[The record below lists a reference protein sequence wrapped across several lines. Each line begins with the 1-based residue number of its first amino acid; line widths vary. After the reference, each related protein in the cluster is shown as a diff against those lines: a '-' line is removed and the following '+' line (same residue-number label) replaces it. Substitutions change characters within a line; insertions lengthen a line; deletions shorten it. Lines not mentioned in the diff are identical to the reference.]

1 MLGGHP
7 RALSTLFFTEMWER
21 FTFYGLRAL
30 LVLFLVDA
38 VESGG
43 YGFDDKTATAI
54 YGLYTAAVFMAALPG
69 GWIAD
74 RLIGAQRAVM
84 IGGALMTLGSLMLT
98 IPGPKQLFFGGLVVI
113 ILGVGLLKPN
123 VSTLVADLYPE
134 GGGRRDAGFTIFY
147 MGINLGAFIGPLI
160 AGWLA
165 QRYGWR
171 IGFLAAAV
179 GLPFGL
185 LQFWLS
191 RRLFNG
197 AGAQPNRN
205 DGGAGLATDWRRLWI
220 ALAVFA
226 AVAAL
231 LFSGAVHLDPARL
244 AKGAAYV
251 LVGMAALYFLYLFF
265 GAGLDPVERKRMVV
279 VLVMFLG
286 VASFW
291 SGYEQAGSSLN
302 LFAKRY
308 IDRMV
313 GGFEIPAGWFQSVQP
328 AFVILFAP
336 VFSALWVQLAR
347 RQLDPAAPL
356 KFAFGLLL
364 MGLGFLFMV
373 AAANIVAGGAN
384 APAYLLILTYLL
396 TVFGE
401 LCVSPV
407 GLSTVTK
414 LAPARLVGQMM
425 GVWFLGSSLGKL
437 MAGLIAGGF
446 DANNLAAM
454 PDRFMGIV
462 LYACGIGVVPAADQP
477 PARAA
482 DGQRPL
488 RRHPLSSIVP
498 RLESSCLRPC
508 ACPSAVC
515 SLPSPRVRSR
525 RSLRPTCRQHDPRT
539 RHGHQGWQAHRRG
552 DGTGAQGPGD
562 RRAGRQDQRGRRRG
576 RDRRAGGRDGHRSL
590 AARRCCRA

>member
-7 RALSTLFFTEMWER
+7 RALSTLLFTEMWER
-21 FTFYGLRAL
+21 FTFYGMRAL

-38 VESGG
+38 IDSGG
-43 YGFDDKTATAI
+43 YGLDDKTATAI

-69 GWIAD
+69 GWVAD

-84 IGGALMTLGSLMLT
+84 VGGALMTLGNLMLT
-98 IPGPKQLFFGGLVVI
+98 IPGPKELFFGGLVVI

-171 IGFLAAAV
+171 VGFLAAAL
-179 GLPFGL
+179 GLPVGL

-191 RRLFNG
+191 RHLFNG

-205 DGGAGLATDWRRLWI
+205 DGGSGLAGDWKRFYI
-220 ALAVFA
+220 ALVVLVL
-226 AVAAL
+226 VAAL
-231 LFSGAVHLDPARL
+231 LFSGVVHLDPARL

-251 LVGMAALYFLYLFF
+251 LVGMGFLYFLYLFV
-265 GAGLDPVERKRMVV
+265 GAGLDAVERRRMIV
-279 VLVMFLG
+279 VLAMFLA

-302 LFAKRY
+302 LFAKRH
-308 IDRMV
+308 IDRVV

-328 AFVILFAP
+328 AFVIMFAP
-336 VFSALWVQLAR
+336 LFSMLWVRLAQR
-347 RQLDPAAPL
+347 NLDPAAPL

-373 AAANIVAGGAN
+373 VAANMVVGGAN
-384 APAYLLILTYLL
+384 APAYLLVLTYLL

-437 MAGLIAGGF
+437 MAGLIAGTF
-446 DANNLAAM
+446 DPNDLAAM
-454 PDRFMGIV
+454 PGRYLDIV
-462 LYACGIGVVPAADQP
+462 FYACGIG
-477 PARAA
+477 
-482 DGQRPL
+482 
-488 RRHPLSSIVP
+488 
-498 RLESSCLRPC
+498 
-508 ACPSAVC
+508 AV
-515 SLPSPRVRSR
+515 LLLMSPRITKLMGGVR
-525 RSLRPTCRQHDPRT
+525 
-539 RHGHQGWQAHRRG
+539 
-552 DGTGAQGPGD
+552 
-562 RRAGRQDQRGRRRG
+562 
-576 RDRRAGGRDGHRSL
+576 
-590 AARRCCRA
+590 

>member
-7 RALSTLFFTEMWER
+7 RALATLFFTEMWER

-43 YGFDDKTATAI
+43 YGLDDKTATAI

-84 IGGALMTLGSLMLT
+84 IGGAMMTVGTLMLS
-98 IPGPKQLFFGGLVVI
+98 IPGPQQLFFGGLLVI

-179 GLPFGL
+179 GLPLGL

-191 RRLFNG
+191 RHLFNG
-197 AGAQPNRN
+197 AGATHNRG

-220 ALAVFA
+220 ALGVLA
-226 AVAAL
+226 AVAAV
-231 LFSGAVHLDPARL
+231 LFSGAVHLDPIRL

-251 LVGMAALYFLYLFF
+251 LVAMAALYFTYLFF
-265 GAGLDPVERKRMVV
+265 GAGLNPVERKRMVV
-279 VLVMFLG
+279 VLVMFLA

-302 LFAKRY
+302 LFAKRH

-336 VFSALWVQLAR
+336 LFSALWVYLAR
-347 RQLDPAAPL
+347 RNMDPAAPL

-373 AAANIVAGGAN
+373 VAARIVAGGLS

-437 MAGLIAGGF
+437 MAGLIAGSF
-446 DANNLAAM
+446 DPNNLGAM
-454 PDRFMGIV
+454 PDRFLQIV
-462 LYACGIGVVPAADQP
+462 LFACSVGVVLLLLS
-477 PARAA
+477 
-482 DGQRPL
+482 RPL
-488 RRHPLSSIVP
+488 T
-498 RLESSCLRPC
+498 RLMGS
-508 ACPSAVC
+508 
-515 SLPSPRVRSR
+515 VR
-525 RSLRPTCRQHDPRT
+525 
-539 RHGHQGWQAHRRG
+539 
-552 DGTGAQGPGD
+552 
-562 RRAGRQDQRGRRRG
+562 
-576 RDRRAGGRDGHRSL
+576 
-590 AARRCCRA
+590 

>member
-21 FTFYGLRAL
+21 FTFYGMRAL

-38 VESGG
+38 IGNGG
-43 YGFDDKTATAI
+43 YGLDDKTATAI

-84 IGGALMTLGSLMLT
+84 VGGALMTLGNLMLT
-98 IPGPKQLFFGGLVVI
+98 IPGPKELFFGGLVVI
-113 ILGVGLLKPN
+113 IMGVGLLKPN

-171 IGFLAAAV
+171 TGFLAAAI

-191 RRLFNG
+191 RNLFNG
-197 AGAQPNRN
+197 AGAHPNRN
-205 DGGAGLATDWRRLWI
+205 DGGAGLARDWRRLYV
-220 ALAVFA
+220 ALVVLAL
-226 AVAAL
+226 VAAL
-231 LFSGAVHLDPARL
+231 LFSGVVHLDPARL

-251 LVGMAALYFLYLFF
+251 LVGMGFLYFLYLFL
-265 GAGLDPVERKRMVV
+265 GAGLDAVERRRMIV
-279 VLVMFLG
+279 VLVMFLA

-308 IDRMV
+308 IDRVV

-328 AFVILFAP
+328 AFVIMFAP
-336 VFSALWVQLAR
+336 LFSMLWVRLAQR
-347 RQLDPAAPL
+347 NLDPAAPL
-356 KFAFGLLL
+356 KFAFGLVL

-373 AAANIVAGGAN
+373 VAANLVVGGAS
-384 APAYLLILTYLL
+384 APAYLLVLTYLL

-437 MAGLIAGGF
+437 MAGLIAGTF
-446 DANNLAAM
+446 DPNDIAAM
-454 PDRFMGIV
+454 PGRYLDIV
-462 LYACGIGVVPAADQP
+462 FYACGVG
-477 PARAA
+477 
-482 DGQRPL
+482 
-488 RRHPLSSIVP
+488 
-498 RLESSCLRPC
+498 
-508 ACPSAVC
+508 AV
-515 SLPSPRVRSR
+515 LLLLSPRITRLMGGVR
-525 RSLRPTCRQHDPRT
+525 
-539 RHGHQGWQAHRRG
+539 
-552 DGTGAQGPGD
+552 
-562 RRAGRQDQRGRRRG
+562 
-576 RDRRAGGRDGHRSL
+576 
-590 AARRCCRA
+590 

>member
-21 FTFYGLRAL
+21 FTFYGMRAL

-43 YGFDDKTATAI
+43 YGLDDRTATAI

-74 RLIGAQRAVM
+74 RLIGAQRAVLA
-84 IGGALMTLGSLMLT
+84 GGTLMTLGNLMLT
-98 IPGPKQLFFGGLVVI
+98 IPGPKELFFGGLVVI

-123 VSTLVADLYPE
+123 ISTLVADLYPE

-165 QRYGWR
+165 ARYGWR
-171 IGFLAAAV
+171 MGFLAAAI
-179 GLPFGL
+179 GLPLGL

-191 RRLFNG
+191 RHLFNG
-197 AGAQPNRN
+197 SGAHPNRN
-205 DGGAGLATDWRRLWI
+205 DAGAGLARDWRSFGV
-220 ALAVFA
+220 AMVVFGLA
-226 AVAAL
+226 AAL

-251 LVGMAALYFLYLFF
+251 LVGMAALYFLYLFL

-279 VLVMFLG
+279 VLVMFLA

-291 SGYEQAGSSLN
+291 AGYEQAGSSLN
-302 LFAKRY
+302 LFAKRH

-313 GGFEIPAGWFQSVQP
+313 GGFEVPAGWFQSVQP
-328 AFVILFAP
+328 AFVILLAP
-336 VFSALWVQLAR
+336 VFSALWVWLAR

-364 MGLGFLFMV
+364 LGFGFLFMV
-373 AAANIVAGGAN
+373 AAANIVAGGAS

-446 DANNLAAM
+446 DPNNLGAM
-454 PDRFMGIV
+454 PGRYLGIV
-462 LYACGIGVVPAADQP
+462 FYALRRRRSAAADQ
-477 PARAA
+477 
-482 DGQRPL
+482 
-488 RRHPLSSIVP
+488 
-498 RLESSCLRPC
+498 
-508 ACPSAVC
+508 SAHHE
-515 SLPSPRVRSR
+515 LMGGVR
-525 RSLRPTCRQHDPRT
+525 
-539 RHGHQGWQAHRRG
+539 
-552 DGTGAQGPGD
+552 
-562 RRAGRQDQRGRRRG
+562 
-576 RDRRAGGRDGHRSL
+576 
-590 AARRCCRA
+590 

>member
-1 MLGGHP
+1 
-7 RALSTLFFTEMWER
+7 
-21 FTFYGLRAL
+21 
-30 LVLFLVDA
+30 
-38 VESGG
+38 
-43 YGFDDKTATAI
+43 
-54 YGLYTAAVFMAALPG
+54 
-69 GWIAD
+69 
-74 RLIGAQRAVM
+74 
-84 IGGALMTLGSLMLT
+84 
-98 IPGPKQLFFGGLVVI
+98 
-113 ILGVGLLKPN
+113 
-123 VSTLVADLYPE
+123 
-134 GGGRRDAGFTIFY
+134 

-171 IGFLAAAV
+171 VGFLAAAI
-179 GLPFGL
+179 GLPLGL

-191 RRLFNG
+191 RHLFNG

-205 DGGAGLATDWRRLWI
+205 DGGTGLAADWRRLWI
-220 ALAVFA
+220 ALGVFA
-226 AVAAL
+226 TVAAVL
-231 LFSGAVHLDPARL
+231 LSGAVHLDPERL
-244 AKGAAYV
+244 AQGAAYV
-251 LVGMAALYFLYLFF
+251 LVAMAAAYFVYLFF
-265 GAGLDPVERKRMVV
+265 GAGLDPVERRRMVV

-286 VASFW
+286 IASFW

-308 IDRMV
+308 VDRTI
-313 GGFEIPAGWFQSVQP
+313 GDFEIPAGWFQSVQP

-373 AAANIVAGGAN
+373 SAAKLVAGGAS

-446 DANNLAAM
+446 DPNNIAAM

-462 LYACGIGVVPAADQP
+462 FYACGIGVVLLLIS
-477 PARAA
+477 
-482 DGQRPL
+482 RPL
-488 RRHPLSSIVP
+488 A
-498 RLESSCLRPC
+498 RLMGN
-508 ACPSAVC
+508 
-515 SLPSPRVRSR
+515 VR
-525 RSLRPTCRQHDPRT
+525 
-539 RHGHQGWQAHRRG
+539 
-552 DGTGAQGPGD
+552 
-562 RRAGRQDQRGRRRG
+562 
-576 RDRRAGGRDGHRSL
+576 
-590 AARRCCRA
+590 

>member
-21 FTFYGLRAL
+21 FTFYGMRAL

-38 VESGG
+38 VDSGG
-43 YGFDDKTATAI
+43 YGLDDRTATAI

-69 GWIAD
+69 GWVAD
-74 RLIGAQRAVM
+74 RLIGAQRAVLV
-84 IGGALMTLGSLMLT
+84 GGGLMTLGNLMLT
-98 IPGPKQLFFGGLVVI
+98 IPGPKELFFGGLLVI

-165 QRYGWR
+165 HRYGWR
-171 IGFLAAAV
+171 VGFLAAAI

-191 RRLFNG
+191 RHLFNG

-205 DGGAGLATDWRRLWI
+205 DGGTGLATDWRRLYV
-220 ALAVFA
+220 ALALFTLLV
-226 AVAAL
+226 AL
-231 LFSGAVHLDPARL
+231 LFSGVVPLDPARL

-251 LVGMAALYFLYLFF
+251 LVGMAALYFLYLFT
-265 GAGLDPVERKRMVV
+265 GAGLDPVERRRMVV
-279 VLVMFLG
+279 VLMMFLA
-286 VASFW
+286 VATFW

-302 LFAKRY
+302 LFAKRH
-308 IDRMV
+308 IDRVV
-313 GGFEIPAGWFQSVQP
+313 GGFEIPTGWFQSVQP
-328 AFVILFAP
+328 AFVILLAP
-336 VFSALWVQLAR
+336 AFSALWVWLAR
-347 RQLDPAAPL
+347 RNLDPAAPV

-364 MGLGFLFMV
+364 LGLGFLFMV
-373 AAANIVAGGAN
+373 AAANLVAGGAS

-446 DANNLAAM
+446 DPNDVAAM
-454 PDRFMGIV
+454 PGRYLDIV
-462 LYACGIGVVPAADQP
+462 FFACGAG
-477 PARAA
+477 
-482 DGQRPL
+482 
-488 RRHPLSSIVP
+488 
-498 RLESSCLRPC
+498 
-508 ACPSAVC
+508 AV
-515 SLPSPRVRSR
+515 LLLLSPRITRLMGGVR
-525 RSLRPTCRQHDPRT
+525 
-539 RHGHQGWQAHRRG
+539 
-552 DGTGAQGPGD
+552 
-562 RRAGRQDQRGRRRG
+562 
-576 RDRRAGGRDGHRSL
+576 
-590 AARRCCRA
+590 

>member
-21 FTFYGLRAL
+21 FTFYGMRAL

-38 VESGG
+38 IGNGG
-43 YGFDDKTATAI
+43 YGLDDKTATAI

-69 GWIAD
+69 GWVAD

-84 IGGALMTLGSLMLT
+84 VGGVLMTLGNLMLA
-98 IPGPKQLFFGGLVVI
+98 IPGPKELFFGGLVVI

-171 IGFLAAAV
+171 VGFLAAAV

-191 RRLFNG
+191 RHLLKG
-197 AGAQPNRN
+197 AGVHPNRN
-205 DGGAGLATDWRRLWI
+205 DGGAGLARDWRRLYV
-220 ALAVFA
+220 ALVVLAL
-226 AVAAL
+226 VAAL

-251 LVGMAALYFLYLFF
+251 LVGMGFLYFLYLFV
-265 GAGLDPVERKRMVV
+265 GAGLDAVERRRMVV
-279 VLVMFLG
+279 VLVMFLA

-328 AFVILFAP
+328 AFVIIFAP
-336 VFSALWVQLAR
+336 LFSMLWVRLAQR
-347 RQLDPAAPL
+347 NLDPAAPL

-373 AAANIVAGGAN
+373 VAANMVVGGAS
-384 APAYLLILTYLL
+384 APAYLLVLTYLL

-437 MAGLIAGGF
+437 MAGLIAGTF
-446 DANNLAAM
+446 DPSDVAAM
-454 PDRFMGIV
+454 PGRYLDIV
-462 LYACGIGVVPAADQP
+462 FYACGVGVV
-477 PARAA
+477 
-482 DGQRPL
+482 L
-488 RRHPLSSIVP
+488 LV
-498 RLESSCLRPC
+498 L
-508 ACPSAVC
+508 
-515 SLPSPRVRSR
+515 SPRITRLMGGVR
-525 RSLRPTCRQHDPRT
+525 
-539 RHGHQGWQAHRRG
+539 
-552 DGTGAQGPGD
+552 
-562 RRAGRQDQRGRRRG
+562 
-576 RDRRAGGRDGHRSL
+576 
-590 AARRCCRA
+590 

>member
-21 FTFYGLRAL
+21 FTFYGMRAL

-43 YGFDDKTATAI
+43 YGLDDRTATAI

-74 RLIGAQRAVM
+74 RLIGAQRAVLA
-84 IGGALMTLGSLMLT
+84 GGALMTLGNLMLT
-98 IPGPKQLFFGGLVVI
+98 IPGPKELFFGGLVVI

-165 QRYGWR
+165 LRYGWR
-171 IGFLAAAV
+171 VGFLAAAI

-191 RRLFNG
+191 RHLFNG
-197 AGAQPNRN
+197 AGAQANRN
-205 DGGAGLATDWRRLWI
+205 DGGAGLASDWRRFLV
-220 ALAVFA
+220 ALTVFA
-226 AVAAL
+226 LVAAL

-265 GAGLDPVERKRMVV
+265 GAGLDAVERRRMVV
-279 VLVMFLG
+279 VLAMFLA

-302 LFAKRY
+302 LFAKRH
-308 IDRMV
+308 IDRVV

-328 AFVILFAP
+328 AFVILLAP
-336 VFSALWVQLAR
+336 VFSALWVRLAQR
-347 RQLDPAAPL
+347 NLDPAAPL

-364 MGLGFLFMV
+364 MGIGFLFMV
-373 AAANIVAGGAN
+373 VAANIVVGGAT
-384 APAYLLILTYLL
+384 APAYLLVLTYLL

-437 MAGLIAGGF
+437 MAGLIAGSF
-446 DANNLAAM
+446 DPNDLGAM
-454 PDRFMGIV
+454 PGRYLDIV
-462 LYACGIGVVPAADQP
+462 FFACGIGAV
-477 PARAA
+477 
-482 DGQRPL
+482 L
-488 RRHPLSSIVP
+488 LLLSP
-498 RLESSCLRPC
+498 RLTKLM
-508 ACPSAVC
+508 
-515 SLPSPRVRSR
+515 
-525 RSLRPTCRQHDPRT
+525 
-539 RHGHQGWQAHRRG
+539 
-552 DGTGAQGPGD
+552 
-562 RRAGRQDQRGRRRG
+562 
-576 RDRRAGGRDGHRSL
+576 GGVK
-590 AARRCCRA
+590 

>member
-38 VESGG
+38 VDNGG
-43 YGFDDKTATAI
+43 YGLDDKTATAI

-84 IGGALMTLGSLMLT
+84 IGGTLMTIGTLMLAV
-98 IPGPKQLFFGGLVVI
+98 PGPKQLFFGGLVVI

-165 QRYGWR
+165 ARYGWR
-171 IGFLAAAV
+171 TGFLAAAI
-179 GLPFGL
+179 GLPIGL

-197 AGAQPNRN
+197 AGATPNRN
-205 DGGAGLATDWRRLWI
+205 DGGAGLAADWRRLGL
-220 ALAVFA
+220 ALAVLATVA
-226 AVAAL
+226 AV
-231 LFSGAVHLDPARL
+231 LFSGLVHLDPTRL
-244 AKGAAYV
+244 AQGAAYV
-251 LVGMAALYFLYLFF
+251 LVGMAALYFLYLFT
-265 GAGLDPVERKRMVV
+265 GAGLDAVERKRMIV
-279 VLVMFLG
+279 VLVMFLA

-302 LFAKRY
+302 LFAKRH

-328 AFVILFAP
+328 AFVILLAP
-336 VFSALWVQLAR
+336 VFSALWVRLAQ
-347 RQLDPAAPL
+347 RQMDPAAPL

-373 AAANIVAGGAN
+373 AAANIVAGGAS

-414 LAPARLVGQMM
+414 LAPARLMGQMM

-446 DANNLAAM
+446 DPDNLAAM
-454 PDRFMGIV
+454 PDRFLGIV
-462 LYACGIGVVPAADQP
+462 FFACGIG
-477 PARAA
+477 
-482 DGQRPL
+482 
-488 RRHPLSSIVP
+488 
-498 RLESSCLRPC
+498 
-508 ACPSAVC
+508 AV
-515 SLPSPRVRSR
+515 LLLVSPRITRLMGGVR
-525 RSLRPTCRQHDPRT
+525 
-539 RHGHQGWQAHRRG
+539 
-552 DGTGAQGPGD
+552 
-562 RRAGRQDQRGRRRG
+562 
-576 RDRRAGGRDGHRSL
+576 
-590 AARRCCRA
+590 

>member
-1 MLGGHP
+1 VLGGHP

-38 VESGG
+38 VDNGG
-43 YGFDDKTATAI
+43 YGLDDKTATAI

-84 IGGALMTLGSLMLT
+84 IGGTLMTIGTLMLA

-165 QRYGWR
+165 ARYGWR
-171 IGFLAAAV
+171 TGFLAAAI
-179 GLPFGL
+179 GLPIGL

-197 AGAQPNRN
+197 AGATPNRN
-205 DGGAGLATDWRRLWI
+205 DGGAGLAADWRRLGL
-220 ALAVFA
+220 ALAVLATVA
-226 AVAAL
+226 AV
-231 LFSGAVHLDPARL
+231 LFSGLVHLDPTRL
-244 AKGAAYV
+244 AQGAAYV
-251 LVGMAALYFLYLFF
+251 LVGMAALYFLYLFT
-265 GAGLDPVERKRMVV
+265 GAGLDAVERKRMIV
-279 VLVMFLG
+279 VLVMFLA

-302 LFAKRY
+302 LFAKRH

-328 AFVILFAP
+328 AFVILLAP
-336 VFSALWVQLAR
+336 VFSALWVRLAQ
-347 RQLDPAAPL
+347 RQMDPAAPL

-373 AAANIVAGGAN
+373 AAANIVAGGAS

-414 LAPARLVGQMM
+414 LAPARLMGQMM

-446 DANNLAAM
+446 DPDNLAAM
-454 PDRFMGIV
+454 PDRFLGIV
-462 LYACGIGVVPAADQP
+462 FFACGIG
-477 PARAA
+477 
-482 DGQRPL
+482 
-488 RRHPLSSIVP
+488 
-498 RLESSCLRPC
+498 
-508 ACPSAVC
+508 AV
-515 SLPSPRVRSR
+515 LLLVSPRITRLMGGVR
-525 RSLRPTCRQHDPRT
+525 
-539 RHGHQGWQAHRRG
+539 
-552 DGTGAQGPGD
+552 
-562 RRAGRQDQRGRRRG
+562 
-576 RDRRAGGRDGHRSL
+576 
-590 AARRCCRA
+590 

>member
-38 VESGG
+38 VDNGG
-43 YGFDDKTATAI
+43 YGLEDKTATAI

-84 IGGALMTLGSLMLT
+84 FGGTLMTIGTLMLA

-165 QRYGWR
+165 ARYGWR
-171 IGFLAAAV
+171 TGFLAAAI
-179 GLPFGL
+179 GLPVGL

-191 RRLFNG
+191 RHLFNG
-197 AGAQPNRN
+197 AGATPNRN
-205 DGGAGLATDWRRLWI
+205 DGGAGLAADWRRLGL
-220 ALAVFA
+220 ALAVLATVA
-226 AVAAL
+226 AV
-231 LFSGAVHLDPARL
+231 LFSGLVHLDPTRL
-244 AKGAAYV
+244 AQGAAYV
-251 LVGMAALYFLYLFF
+251 LVGMAALYFLYLFT
-265 GAGLDPVERKRMVV
+265 GAGLDAVERRRMIV
-279 VLVMFLG
+279 VLVMFLA

-302 LFAKRY
+302 LFAKRH

-328 AFVILFAP
+328 AFVILLAP
-336 VFSALWVQLAR
+336 VFSALWVRLAQ
-347 RQLDPAAPL
+347 RQMDPAAPL

-373 AAANIVAGGAN
+373 AAANIVAGGAS

-414 LAPARLVGQMM
+414 LAPARLMGQMM

-446 DANNLAAM
+446 DPDNLAAM
-454 PDRFMGIV
+454 PDRFLGIV
-462 LYACGIGVVPAADQP
+462 FFACGIG
-477 PARAA
+477 
-482 DGQRPL
+482 
-488 RRHPLSSIVP
+488 
-498 RLESSCLRPC
+498 
-508 ACPSAVC
+508 AV
-515 SLPSPRVRSR
+515 LLLVSPRITRLMGGVR
-525 RSLRPTCRQHDPRT
+525 
-539 RHGHQGWQAHRRG
+539 
-552 DGTGAQGPGD
+552 
-562 RRAGRQDQRGRRRG
+562 
-576 RDRRAGGRDGHRSL
+576 
-590 AARRCCRA
+590 

>member
-21 FTFYGLRAL
+21 FTFYGMRAL

-38 VESGG
+38 IGNGG
-43 YGFDDKTATAI
+43 YGLDDKTATAI

-69 GWIAD
+69 GWVAD
-74 RLIGAQRAVM
+74 RLIGAQRAVLV
-84 IGGALMTLGSLMLT
+84 GGVLMTIGNVMLA
-98 IPGPKQLFFGGLVVI
+98 IPGPKELFFGGLVVI
-113 ILGVGLLKPN
+113 IVGVGLLKPN

-171 IGFLAAAV
+171 VGFLAAAV

-191 RRLFNG
+191 RHLFNG

-205 DGGAGLATDWRRLWI
+205 DSGAGLARDWRRLYV

-226 AVAAL
+226 LVAAV

-251 LVGMAALYFLYLFF
+251 LVGMGFLYFLYLFM
-265 GAGLDPVERKRMVV
+265 GAGLDAVERRRMVV
-279 VLVMFLG
+279 VLVMFLA

-328 AFVILFAP
+328 AFVIIFAP
-336 VFSALWVQLAR
+336 LFSMLWVRLAQR
-347 RQLDPAAPL
+347 NLDPAAPL
-356 KFAFGLLL
+356 KFAVGLLL
-364 MGLGFLFMV
+364 LGLGFLFMV
-373 AAANIVAGGAN
+373 VAANMVVAGMS
-384 APAYLLILTYLL
+384 APAYLLVLTYLL

-437 MAGLIAGGF
+437 MAGLIAGTF
-446 DANNLAAM
+446 DPNDLAAM
-454 PDRFMGIV
+454 PGRYLDIV
-462 LYACGIGVVPAADQP
+462 FYACGVG
-477 PARAA
+477 
-482 DGQRPL
+482 
-488 RRHPLSSIVP
+488 
-498 RLESSCLRPC
+498 
-508 ACPSAVC
+508 AV
-515 SLPSPRVRSR
+515 LLLLSPRITRLMGGVR
-525 RSLRPTCRQHDPRT
+525 
-539 RHGHQGWQAHRRG
+539 
-552 DGTGAQGPGD
+552 
-562 RRAGRQDQRGRRRG
+562 
-576 RDRRAGGRDGHRSL
+576 
-590 AARRCCRA
+590 

>member
-21 FTFYGLRAL
+21 FTFYGMRAL

-38 VESGG
+38 VDSGG
-43 YGFDDKTATAI
+43 YGLDDRTATAI

-74 RLIGAQRAVM
+74 RLIGAQRAVVA
-84 IGGALMTLGSLMLT
+84 GGALMTLGNLMLT
-98 IPGPKQLFFGGLVVI
+98 IPGPKELFFGGLVVI

-123 VSTLVADLYPE
+123 VSTLVAGLYPE

-165 QRYGWR
+165 HLYGWR
-171 IGFLAAAV
+171 VGFLAAAI

-191 RRLFNG
+191 RHLFNG

-205 DGGAGLATDWRRLWI
+205 DDGAGIATDWRRFYV
-220 ALAVFA
+220 ALAVLGL
-226 AVAAL
+226 VAAL
-231 LFSGAVHLDPARL
+231 LFSGAVPLDPARL

-251 LVGMAALYFLYLFF
+251 LVGMGILYFLYLFV
-265 GAGLDPVERKRMVV
+265 GAGLDPVERRRMVV
-279 VLVMFLG
+279 VLVMFLA

-302 LFAKRY
+302 LFAKRH

-313 GGFEIPAGWFQSVQP
+313 GGFEVPAGWFQSVQP
-328 AFVILFAP
+328 AFVIAFAP
-336 VFSALWVQLAR
+336 LFSMLWVRLAQR
-347 RQLDPAAPL
+347 NLDPAAPL

-373 AAANIVAGGAN
+373 AAANIVAGGAS

-425 GVWFLGSSLGKL
+425 GVWFLGSSVGKL
-437 MAGLIAGGF
+437 MAGLIAGSF
-446 DANNLAAM
+446 DPTDLAGM
-454 PDRFMGIV
+454 PGRYLDIV
-462 LYACGIGVVPAADQP
+462 FFACGIG
-477 PARAA
+477 
-482 DGQRPL
+482 
-488 RRHPLSSIVP
+488 
-498 RLESSCLRPC
+498 
-508 ACPSAVC
+508 AV
-515 SLPSPRVRSR
+515 LLLLSPRITRLMGGVR
-525 RSLRPTCRQHDPRT
+525 
-539 RHGHQGWQAHRRG
+539 
-552 DGTGAQGPGD
+552 
-562 RRAGRQDQRGRRRG
+562 
-576 RDRRAGGRDGHRSL
+576 
-590 AARRCCRA
+590 

>member
-21 FTFYGLRAL
+21 FTFYGMRAL

-43 YGFDDKTATAI
+43 YGLDDRTATAI
-54 YGLYTAAVFMAALPG
+54 YGLYTAAVFMVALPG

-74 RLIGAQRAVM
+74 RLIGAQRAVLA
-84 IGGALMTLGSLMLT
+84 GGVLMTLGNLMLT
-98 IPGPKQLFFGGLVVI
+98 IPGPKELFFGGLVVI

-165 QRYGWR
+165 LKYGWR
-171 IGFLAAAV
+171 IGFLAAAI

-191 RRLFNG
+191 RHLFNG
-197 AGAQPNRN
+197 AGALPNRN
-205 DGGAGLATDWRRLWI
+205 DGGAGLGADWRRFGI
-220 ALAVFA
+220 AMAIFGTVAV
-226 AVAAL
+226 L
-231 LFSGAVHLDPARL
+231 LFSGVVHLDPARL

-251 LVGMAALYFLYLFF
+251 LVGMAALYFIYLFF
-265 GAGLDPVERKRMVV
+265 GAGLDPIERRRMFV
-279 VLVMFLG
+279 VLMMFFA

-291 SGYEQAGSSLN
+291 AGYEQAGSSLN
-302 LFAKRY
+302 LFAKRH

-336 VFSALWVQLAR
+336 AFSALWVWLSKR
-347 RQLDPAAPL
+347 NLDPAAPL

-364 MGLGFLFMV
+364 LGFGFLFMV
-373 AAANIVAGGAN
+373 AAANIVVGGMQS
-384 APAYLLILTYLL
+384 PAYLLVLTYLL

-437 MAGLIAGGF
+437 MAGLIAGSF
-446 DANNLAAM
+446 DPNNLAAM
-454 PDRFMGIV
+454 PGRYLDIV
-462 LYACGIGVVPAADQP
+462 LYACGVGI
-477 PARAA
+477 
-482 DGQRPL
+482 L
-488 RRHPLSSIVP
+488 LLLI
-498 RLESSCLRPC
+498 
-508 ACPSAVC
+508 
-515 SLPSPRVRSR
+515 SPRMTKMMGGVR
-525 RSLRPTCRQHDPRT
+525 
-539 RHGHQGWQAHRRG
+539 
-552 DGTGAQGPGD
+552 
-562 RRAGRQDQRGRRRG
+562 
-576 RDRRAGGRDGHRSL
+576 
-590 AARRCCRA
+590 

>member
-7 RALSTLFFTEMWER
+7 KALATLFFTEMWER
-21 FTFYGLRAL
+21 FTFYGMRAL

-38 VESGG
+38 VENGG
-43 YGFDDKTATAI
+43 YGLDDRTATAI

-69 GWIAD
+69 GWVAD

-84 IGGALMTLGSLMLT
+84 AGGALMTLGTLMLA
-98 IPGPKQLFFGGLVVI
+98 IPGPRELFFGGLVVI

-147 MGINLGAFIGPLI
+147 MGINLGALIGPFI

-171 IGFLAAAV
+171 VGFLAAAV

-191 RRLFNG
+191 RHLFNG

-205 DGGAGLATDWRRLWI
+205 DGGAGLATDWRRFQVALVV
-220 ALAVFA
+220 LAVA
-226 AVAAL
+226 TAL
-231 LFSGAVHLDPARL
+231 LFSGVVHLDPARL

-251 LVGMAALYFLYLFF
+251 LVGMGALYFLYLFL
-265 GAGLDPVERKRMVV
+265 GAGLDPVERRRMVV
-279 VLVMFLG
+279 VLVMFIA

-302 LFAKRY
+302 LFAKRHV
-308 IDRMV
+308 DRV
-313 GGFEIPAGWFQSVQP
+313 IGDFEIPTGWFQSVQP
-328 AFVILFAP
+328 AFVILLAP
-336 VFSALWVQLAR
+336 AFSLLWVRLAQR
-347 RQLDPAAPL
+347 NLDPAAPV

-373 AAANIVAGGAN
+373 AAANLVAGGQS
-384 APAYLLILTYLL
+384 APAYLLVLTYLL

-437 MAGLIAGGF
+437 MAGLIAGSF
-446 DANNLAAM
+446 DPNDLAAM
-454 PDRFMGIV
+454 PGRYLDIV
-462 LYACGIGVVPAADQP
+462 YYACGLGVVLLLISPK
-477 PARAA
+477 
-482 DGQRPL
+482 
-488 RRHPLSSIVP
+488 IT
-498 RLESSCLRPC
+498 RLMGG
-508 ACPSAVC
+508 
-515 SLPSPRVRSR
+515 VR
-525 RSLRPTCRQHDPRT
+525 
-539 RHGHQGWQAHRRG
+539 
-552 DGTGAQGPGD
+552 
-562 RRAGRQDQRGRRRG
+562 
-576 RDRRAGGRDGHRSL
+576 
-590 AARRCCRA
+590 

>member
-21 FTFYGLRAL
+21 FTFYGMRAL

-38 VESGG
+38 IGNGG
-43 YGFDDKTATAI
+43 YGLDDKTATAI

-69 GWIAD
+69 GWVAD

-84 IGGALMTLGSLMLT
+84 VGGVLMTLGNLMLA
-98 IPGPKQLFFGGLVVI
+98 IPGPKELFFGGLVVI

-171 IGFLAAAV
+171 VGFLAAAV

-191 RRLFNG
+191 RHLFNG
-197 AGAQPNRN
+197 AGAHPNRN
-205 DGGAGLATDWRRLWI
+205 DGGAGLAGDWRRLYV
-220 ALAVFA
+220 ALVILAL
-226 AVAAL
+226 VAAL

-251 LVGMAALYFLYLFF
+251 LVGMGFLYFLYLFV
-265 GAGLDPVERKRMVV
+265 GAGLDAVERRRMVV
-279 VLVMFLG
+279 VLVMFLA

-328 AFVILFAP
+328 AFVIIFAP
-336 VFSALWVQLAR
+336 LFSMLWVRLAQR
-347 RQLDPAAPL
+347 NLDPAAPL

-373 AAANIVAGGAN
+373 VAANMVVGGAS
-384 APAYLLILTYLL
+384 APAYLLVLTYLL

-437 MAGLIAGGF
+437 MAGLIAGTF
-446 DANNLAAM
+446 DPSDVAAM
-454 PDRFMGIV
+454 PGRYLDIV
-462 LYACGIGVVPAADQP
+462 FYACGVGVV
-477 PARAA
+477 
-482 DGQRPL
+482 L
-488 RRHPLSSIVP
+488 LV
-498 RLESSCLRPC
+498 L
-508 ACPSAVC
+508 
-515 SLPSPRVRSR
+515 SPRITRLMGGVR
-525 RSLRPTCRQHDPRT
+525 
-539 RHGHQGWQAHRRG
+539 
-552 DGTGAQGPGD
+552 
-562 RRAGRQDQRGRRRG
+562 
-576 RDRRAGGRDGHRSL
+576 
-590 AARRCCRA
+590 

>member
-1 MLGGHP
+1 VLGGHP

-38 VESGG
+38 VDNGG
-43 YGFDDKTATAI
+43 YGLEDKTATAI

-84 IGGALMTLGSLMLT
+84 FGGTLMTIGTLMLA

-165 QRYGWR
+165 ARYGWR
-171 IGFLAAAV
+171 TGFLAAAI
-179 GLPFGL
+179 GLPVGL

-191 RRLFNG
+191 RHLFNG
-197 AGAQPNRN
+197 AGATPNRN
-205 DGGAGLATDWRRLWI
+205 DGGAGLAADWRRLGL
-220 ALAVFA
+220 ALAVLATVA
-226 AVAAL
+226 AV
-231 LFSGAVHLDPARL
+231 LFSGLVHLDPTRL
-244 AKGAAYV
+244 AQGAAYV
-251 LVGMAALYFLYLFF
+251 LVGMAALYFLYLFT
-265 GAGLDPVERKRMVV
+265 GAGLDAVERRRMIV
-279 VLVMFLG
+279 VLVMFLA

-302 LFAKRY
+302 LFAKRH

-328 AFVILFAP
+328 AFVILLAP
-336 VFSALWVQLAR
+336 VFSALWVRLAQ
-347 RQLDPAAPL
+347 RQMDPAAPL

-373 AAANIVAGGAN
+373 AAANIVAGGAS

-414 LAPARLVGQMM
+414 LAPARLMGQMM

-446 DANNLAAM
+446 DPDNLAAM
-454 PDRFMGIV
+454 PDRFLGIV
-462 LYACGIGVVPAADQP
+462 FFACGIG
-477 PARAA
+477 
-482 DGQRPL
+482 
-488 RRHPLSSIVP
+488 
-498 RLESSCLRPC
+498 
-508 ACPSAVC
+508 AV
-515 SLPSPRVRSR
+515 LLLVSPRITRLMGGVR
-525 RSLRPTCRQHDPRT
+525 
-539 RHGHQGWQAHRRG
+539 
-552 DGTGAQGPGD
+552 
-562 RRAGRQDQRGRRRG
+562 
-576 RDRRAGGRDGHRSL
+576 
-590 AARRCCRA
+590 

>member
-1 MLGGHP
+1 VLGGHP

-38 VESGG
+38 VDNGG
-43 YGFDDKTATAI
+43 YGLDDKTATAI

-84 IGGALMTLGSLMLT
+84 IGGTLMTIGTLMLA

-165 QRYGWR
+165 ARYGWR
-171 IGFLAAAV
+171 TGFLAAAI
-179 GLPFGL
+179 GLPIGL

-197 AGAQPNRN
+197 AGATPNRN
-205 DGGAGLATDWRRLWI
+205 DGGAGLAADWRRLGL
-220 ALAVFA
+220 ALAVLATVA
-226 AVAAL
+226 AV
-231 LFSGAVHLDPARL
+231 LFSGLVHLDPTRL
-244 AKGAAYV
+244 AQGAAYV
-251 LVGMAALYFLYLFF
+251 LVGMAALYFLYLFT
-265 GAGLDPVERKRMVV
+265 GAGLDAVERKRMIV
-279 VLVMFLG
+279 VLVMFLA

-302 LFAKRY
+302 LFAKRH

-328 AFVILFAP
+328 AFVILLAP
-336 VFSALWVQLAR
+336 VFSALWVRLAQ
-347 RQLDPAAPL
+347 RQMDPAAPL

-373 AAANIVAGGAN
+373 AAANIVAGGAS

-414 LAPARLVGQMM
+414 LAPARLMGQMM

-446 DANNLAAM
+446 DPDNLAAM
-454 PDRFMGIV
+454 PDRFLGIV
-462 LYACGIGVVPAADQP
+462 FFACGIG
-477 PARAA
+477 
-482 DGQRPL
+482 
-488 RRHPLSSIVP
+488 
-498 RLESSCLRPC
+498 
-508 ACPSAVC
+508 AV
-515 SLPSPRVRSR
+515 LLLISPRITLLMGGVR
-525 RSLRPTCRQHDPRT
+525 
-539 RHGHQGWQAHRRG
+539 
-552 DGTGAQGPGD
+552 
-562 RRAGRQDQRGRRRG
+562 
-576 RDRRAGGRDGHRSL
+576 
-590 AARRCCRA
+590 